1 MKTISLCI
9 LVSAAALLAG
19 CAIDFP
25 QNAQEFREQ
34 IPGAAFGQKKSFE
47 AKRSFRD
54 VARTF
59 QAKAPE
65 CLNVSVRTVS
75 RTSTSYQ
82 NILAIYKPTV
92 VVGAQKAEIHVQRHY
107 QSGVL
112 VPGKEPD
119 GGLYLLVADAT
130 PIDRNRTRV
139 DIYAPTHG
147 ADTLIRA
154 VTGWASG
161 ENVGCPDMTKN

>member
-1 MKTISLCI
+1 MRRASL
-9 LVSAAALLAG
+9 AAALALAG
-19 CAIDFP
+19 CAVNFP

-34 IPGAAFGQKKSFE
+34 VPGATFGQKQTFE
-47 AKRSFRD
+47 AKRPFRD

-82 NILAIYKPTV
+82 NILTTYKPTV
-92 VVGAQKAEIHVQRHY
+92 RVSAQKAEVHVQRHY
-107 QSGVL
+107 QGGGVII
-112 VPGKEPD
+112 PGKEPE
-119 GGLYLLVADAT
+119 GGLYVLVADAT

-139 DIYAPTHG
+139 DIYAPTRG
-147 ADTLIRA
+147 ADAMIRA
-154 VTGWASG
+154 ITGWATG